1 MDLVEVA
8 FTEEDRKYLRTLA
21 EEMPKLRVIIE
32 ELLET
37 IDVLGDEGLLKSIK
51 ASEKDVREGRLLGF
65 KGLLKELGL
74 NEKEV

>member
-1 MDLVEVA
+1 MA

-65 KGLLKELGL
+65 KRLLKELGL
-74 NEKEV
+74 NGKEV